1 MDTNTELE
9 LTRAVGGRMGRAKI
23 KQFVPLLEQEMMRC
37 GGDEGF
43 GQLPQE
49 ELHEPGG
56 GGDVDAD
63 LLQIHSSALLVLQ
76 AEFLQS
82 FAVAVDAK

>member
-1 MDTNTELE
+1 
-9 LTRAVGGRMGRAKI
+9 MGRAKM
-23 KQFVPLLEQEMMRC
+23 KQFVPLLEQKMMRC

-56 GGDVDAD
+56 RGHVDAD
-63 LLQIHSSALLVLQ
+63 LLQIHGGAFLVLQ

-82 FAVAVDAK
+82 FAVAIDAK